1 MKKLYL
7 AFAMFFVMVNG
18 FSQSATSIANGPW
31 LSPFTWNCMCVPT
44 PGYTVVINH
53 QVTLNTSF
61 QIPSGGITISP
72 GASLLQD
79 TARDIMISGGFFVN
93 NGNVN
98 FRYLLLQTGSLTN
111 NDSLR
116 LKSFANYKKFI
127 NSGVVYKVDSFYNMG
142 YLHNSG
148 TVSVKKFQNSDT
160 LINDG
165 LFIEVDS
172 FYNMSFLHNNDSII
186 TPTFFTTGK
195 LINNGTIAGVDSFT
209 NAGILNNNLQAVIQA
224 DSMLNM
230 GTLTNAGNM
239 QHNAFVNMGTISN
252 AGLMTFFDAFN
263 LSQFNNTGAMTGA
276 HSFLN
281 LGRFNNAIGGNLSL
295 GVNFL
300 NADSIQ
306 HDASFF
312 NNGIV
317 VVDSNWFNADTV
329 SGFFGSFVVSDSSGN
344 SGLMLG
350 SFDFCDLTPPAT
362 APYIDVNYGTISSQI
377 TWCSPQAPQA
387 GFAATNVC
395 AGNAVQFN
403 NTSSGSVS
411 SFFWDFG
418 DGNTST
424 QMSPQHNYSSNGV
437 YTVKLLASNVNAS
450 DSVLQS
456 VTVYPI
462 PSTPQVDL
470 ADDTVSCQV
479 SGVSYTWYRNGVIYN
494 GITTQ
499 SFIATQAGFYSVQ
512 VTDGN
517 GCVSEMSDSIEV
529 TVVNGFNI
537 GSKDSFVRLYPN
549 PCAEKVTFEISL
561 PGTYTADLYLTTLEG
576 KPVLINTVSVNQ
588 TLTVPLDKFPA
599 GLLFYELRC
608 PDRVI
613 RGKFV
618 RAR

>member
-7 AFAMFFVMVNG
+7 VFVMFLVMVNS

-61 QIPSGGITISP
+61 QIPSGGITISS
-72 GASLLQD
+72 GASLIQD
-79 TARDIMISGGFFVN
+79 TARDIMINGGFLVN
-93 NGNVN
+93 NGKVN

-127 NSGVVYKVDSFYNMG
+127 NAGVVYKVDSFYNMG

-160 LINDG
+160 LINNG
-165 LFIEVDS
+165 LFIQVDS
-172 FYNMSFLHNNDSII
+172 FYNMGFLHNNDSIV
-186 TPTFFTTGK
+186 TPTFFTSGK

-209 NAGILNNNLQAVIQA
+209 NAGIFNNNLQAVIQA

-230 GTLTNAGNM
+230 GGLTNDGSM
-239 QHNAFVNMGTISN
+239 QHIAFANMGTMSN
-252 AGLMTFFDAFN
+252 SGTMTFFDAFN

-276 HSFLN
+276 HSLLN
-281 LGRFNNAIGGNLSL
+281 LGRFNNAIGGNLSV
-295 GVNFL
+295 GGNFL

-329 SGFFGSFVVSDSSGN
+329 SGLFGSFVVADSSGN
-344 SGLMLG
+344 AGLMLG

-395 AGNAVQFN
+395 VGNAVQFN

-424 QMSPQHNYSSNGV
+424 QISPQHNYSSSGV
-437 YTVKLLASNVNAS
+437 YNVKLLASNVNAS

-462 PSTPQVDL
+462 PSIPQVGL
-470 ADDTVSCQV
+470 ADDTVSCLA
-479 SGVSYTWYRNGVIYN
+479 SGVSYTWYRNGVIHN

-499 SFIATQAGFYSVQ
+499 SFIATQTGFYSVQ

-517 GCVSEMSDSIEV
+517 GCVSLMSDSVEV
-529 TVVNGFNI
+529 TMVNALKTE
-537 GSKDSFVRLYPN
+537 SKDFYVRLYPN
-549 PCAEKVTFEISL
+549 PCKEDVTFDIYL
-561 PGTYTADLYLTTLEG
+561 PHTYTADLYLTTLEG
-576 KPVLINTVSVNQ
+576 KLVLISNLSASQ
-588 TLTVPLDKFPA
+588 KIAVPLDKFPK
-599 GLLFYELRC
+599 GLLFYELHC
-608 PDRVI
+608 PEKVI

-618 RAR
+618 RVR